1 MITGGLFTILKVRD
15 GVHSYDEDPGL
26 VQTSAGTVALEATD
40 EELRQDGIELSKAG
54 RRRRCASDSR
64 EKRMVTPGTDR
75 MICPAE
81 VAHLAEL
88 CPNYRGKQVNK
99 EKFEAKKRDLR

>member
-1 MITGGLFTILKVRD
+1 MHSFIRDMITGGLFTVLKVRD
-15 GVHSYDEDPGL
+15 GVHSYDEDPGS
-26 VQTSAGTVALEATD
+26 VQTSAGTVALD
-40 EELRQDGIELSKAG
+40 EELRQDGIELSKAR

-81 VAHLAEL
+81 VAHPAEL
-88 CPNYRGKQVNK
+88 RRQ
-99 EKFEAKKRDLR
+99 